1 MKYFF
6 VKGRFILVLVLVP
19 FVFFFP
25 SLFTYFAQD
34 DFFLLSVSRINVL
47 SDVLAFF
54 IPRPEVVWYRP
65 LSSQIFFFVARSL
78 FGLQPIFY
86 HLAVITTHVVTMIW
100 LYKLLVRL
108 SLRRE
113 LSFLS
118 AMVYGS
124 HQIHVVSISWLA
136 SYSFVLGPLFLVL
149 LLYYSHSFRF
159 TKALL
164 IFILGVLTT
173 EFFIMLTPLYSWNE
187 FIFTGKINIK
197 RFFWFSTVSVAVV
210 YLRLVAF
217 PARFSSELY
226 TLGNLNKFVPTLKF
240 YLLRIGGTPLLYD
253 TLPLLLQLLSF
264 LSVVICVGFLIAGIY
279 AVYQARIS
287 LPKWLLVWS
296 GVALASLFPFLLLSS
311 HVAPYY
317 LSFTLLTLIPVI
329 IWFISHSKF
338 FKKLVLGR
346 ILLLIFLFV
355 NTVGIF
361 WTYETHWIFR
371 RAKLAQKLVE
381 QRDFTHEVGSEE
393 YISLGADSAIQV
405 FESHLNF
412 LRR

>member
-1 MKYFF
+1 MMKYFF

-149 LLYYSHSFRF
+149 LLFVD
-159 TKALL
+159 LL
-164 IFILGVLTT
+164 FLTYRQKHY
-173 EFFIMLTPLYSWNE
+173 LY
-187 FIFTGKINIK
+187 
-197 RFFWFSTVSVAVV
+197 
-210 YLRLVAF
+210 
-217 PARFSSELY
+217 
-226 TLGNLNKFVPTLKF
+226 
-240 YLLRIGGTPLLYD
+240 
-253 TLPLLLQLLSF
+253 
-264 LSVVICVGFLIAGIY
+264 
-279 AVYQARIS
+279 
-287 LPKWLLVWS
+287 
-296 GVALASLFPFLLLSS
+296 LF
-311 HVAPYY
+311 
-317 LSFTLLTLIPVI
+317 
-329 IWFISHSKF
+329 
-338 FKKLVLGR
+338 
-346 ILLLIFLFV
+346 
-355 NTVGIF
+355 
-361 WTYETHWIFR
+361 
-371 RAKLAQKLVE
+371 
-381 QRDFTHEVGSEE
+381 
-393 YISLGADSAIQV
+393 
-405 FESHLNF
+405 
-412 LRR
+412 